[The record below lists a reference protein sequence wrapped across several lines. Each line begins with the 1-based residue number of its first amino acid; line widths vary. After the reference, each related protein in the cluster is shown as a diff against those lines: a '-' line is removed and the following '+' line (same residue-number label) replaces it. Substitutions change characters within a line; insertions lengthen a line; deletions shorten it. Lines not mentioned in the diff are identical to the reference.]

1 MATMAFVALAISF
14 QCTPSGIPKKTYTPN
29 SKSNPPA
36 PAFANISYG
45 KDGRN
50 KLNFEQTE

>member
-1 MATMAFVALAISF
+1 MAFVASAISF

-45 KDGRN
+45 EDGRN